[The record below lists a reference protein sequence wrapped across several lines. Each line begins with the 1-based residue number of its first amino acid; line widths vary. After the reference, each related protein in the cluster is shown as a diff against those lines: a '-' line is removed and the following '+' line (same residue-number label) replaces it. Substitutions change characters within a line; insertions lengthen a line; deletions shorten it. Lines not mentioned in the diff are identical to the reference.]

1 MGYNIYFSE
10 KDWSFREAEMVK
22 ELEHRR
28 LVKEAK
34 ATRITQKTD
43 QKPGDL
49 TSIETKTTH
58 KVGKETLRWN

>member
-1 MGYNIYFSE
+1 MSYNIYFSE

-28 LVKEAK
+28 LVREAK
-34 ATRITQKTD
+34 AARIAERTQ
-43 QKPGDL
+43 QKQGNL
-49 TSIETKTTH
+49 TSIENKPTQ